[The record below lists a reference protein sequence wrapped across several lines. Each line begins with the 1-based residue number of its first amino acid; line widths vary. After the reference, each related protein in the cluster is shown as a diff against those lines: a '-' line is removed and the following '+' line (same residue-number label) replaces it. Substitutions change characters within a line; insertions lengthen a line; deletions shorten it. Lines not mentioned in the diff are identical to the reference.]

1 MDESL
6 SIDFLNLLI
15 GIILTIGAI
24 LYFIKIL
31 KEIAYDNKYDA
42 ISYTYDINIIFGC
55 LVFLIVGIVLI
66 YRELNGI

>member
-31 KEIAYDNKYDA
+31 KEIEYDNKYDA

>member
-6 SIDFLNLLI
+6 PIDFLNLLI
-15 GIILTIGAI
+15 GIILTIVAI